1 MTEAIDSP
9 ATSIPNYA
17 FSTAAVEAEHQF
29 EAWLSIMRPLVAMEP
44 RSPRD
49 KGFPAQSLAWD
60 LGALALTHTVMP
72 ALDFRR
78 DTPRLR
84 ADSVDHW
91 LLVAPKRGVMSS
103 EAGNKAGAGLCYVR
117 SMHRVSAGWTT
128 DFDAVAL
135 VVPRDFC
142 PAGARGLDV
151 LHERHVASQ
160 LGGLL
165 ADYLHSLARQ
175 LPQLGPE
182 HLPAVVAAT
191 RAMLVACTAPGRDTL
206 AEAMPALQ
214 ATQMERAKLFIRQNL
229 LSPRLGVRDICRQ
242 LGMSRTAL
250 YRLFEQLGGVM
261 HYIRVARLQDAH
273 RALSSG
279 TDMRPIYEIAAERGF
294 LEPSEFSRAFKRH
307 FGYSPSEARHETH
320 LPAPRRPSLK
330 NLTAPSLGEFVG
342 SLR

>member
-1 MTEAIDSP
+1 MSEATDSS
-9 ATSIPNYA
+9 ADRIPNYA

-49 KGFPAQSLAWD
+49 EGFSAQSLAWD
-60 LGALALTHTVMP
+60 MGALALTHTVMP

-78 DTPRLR
+78 DTLRLR
-84 ADSVDHW
+84 ADAVDHW
-91 LLVAPKRGVMSS
+91 LLVAPKRGVMRS
-103 EAGNKAGAGLCYVR
+103 EAGHRAGAGLCYVR
-117 SMHRVSAGWTT
+117 SMHRVSAGSTT

-142 PAGARGLDV
+142 PAGAPGLDA
-151 LHERHVASQ
+151 LHERHVASE

-165 ADYLHSLARQ
+165 ADYLHSLQRQ
-175 LPQLGPE
+175 LPRLGRD

-191 RAMLVACTAPGRDTL
+191 RAMLVACTTPGRDAL
-206 AEAMPALQ
+206 AEAMPVLQ
-214 ATQMERAKLFIRQNL
+214 ATQLERAKLFIRQNL
-229 LSPRLGVRDICRQ
+229 LSPRLGVRDLCRQ

-250 YRLFEQLGGVM
+250 YRLFEPLGGVV

-273 RALSSG
+273 RVLSSG
-279 TDMRPIYEIAAERGF
+279 TTVRPIHEIAAERGF

-307 FGYSPSEARHETH
+307 FGYSPSEARHERH
-320 LPAPRRPSLK
+320 LP
-330 NLTAPSLGEFVG
+330 TASKAGFRTMVSPSLGELVG